1 MASIS
6 ATTQHHSGPLNRGLT
21 LAPSPRTN
29 PVAGHSSYPAKLSLA
44 WSRSSRT
51 LAPESRPL
59 FDGRASRAMS
69 LVCLH
74 SFVRRYAG
82 GKKQHPLLYL
92 EPPCSHSIGGHWHM
106 SWPHSISA
114 VRRAAERSH
123 TRPNA
128 DMVTDVHMPSR
139 CRKARHC
146 TRHNPITETATG
158 IHPSIT
164 STHHGYPNNLCA
176 KEREIN
182 S

>member
-1 MASIS
+1 MATIS

-29 PVAGHSSYPAKLSLA
+29 PVAGHSSYPAKRSLA
-44 WSRSSRT
+44 WSRSSWSSLRSLDLCSTAAPLVPCLWSACTLSSGGTRAGRSSIRYSTWSRLART
-51 LAPESRPL
+51 A
-59 FDGRASRAMS
+59 
-69 LVCLH
+69 
-74 SFVRRYAG
+74 
-82 GKKQHPLLYL
+82 
-92 EPPCSHSIGGHWHM
+92 
-106 SWPHSISA
+106 SA
-114 VRRAAERSH
+114 VTGTCRGHIPSPQFGALPSEAIPD
-123 TRPNA
+123 TNA

>member
-21 LAPSPRTN
+21 LAPSRRTN
-29 PVAGHSSYPAKLSLA
+29 PVAGHSSYPAKPSLV
-44 WSRSSRT
+44 WSRSSWT

-59 FDGRASRAMS
+59 FDGRAFRAMS

-74 SFVRRYAG
+74 SFVRSTRAGRSSIRYSTWSRLARTA
-82 GKKQHPLLYL
+82 
-92 EPPCSHSIGGHWHM
+92 
-106 SWPHSISA
+106 SA
-114 VRRAAERSH
+114 VTGTCRGHIPSPQFGALPD
-123 TRPNA
+123 TNA